1 MTSTRRTGLLL
12 VLVPMLAGARC
23 GALPTDVRTAA
34 AGAAATLSAASEVL
48 TRVDRDVAAFYKRHA
63 DEARVLAA
71 VVCGVVHLAPGAAE
85 RVERGPACWRE
96 YRRLTADID
105 AWRERWVALAAAL
118 VEGLNDLSTALQG
131 DGLDIPAAAIRLA
144 RTTRAALL
152 FEFEPRPVLAAPPAV
167 LPPASQPVQP

>member
-1 MTSTRRTGLLL
+1 MRATSRIGLLL
-12 VLVPMLAGARC
+12 VLAPLLVGARC
-23 GALPTDVRTAA
+23 GALPADVRTAA
-34 AGAAATLSAASEVL
+34 ADAAAKLSEASDVL
-48 TRVDRDVAAFYKRHA
+48 TRIDRDVAAFYKRHA

-85 RVERGPACWRE
+85 RLERGPACWRE
-96 YRRLTADID
+96 YRRLTADLD

-144 RTTRAALL
+144 RATRSALL
-152 FEFEPRPVLAAPPAV
+152 FEFEPRPVLAAPAV
-167 LPPASQPVQP
+167 APPASQPVQP